1 MEDLEQMANSGWRY
15 YNHALIPT
23 CAPHETP
30 DVSALDDKTLW
41 KSGKPFLARWTTD
54 FDSETP
60 TLWWYCICDRPFDL
74 SALKSKRRNVV
85 KNAVKYCT
93 VSVCDPVEYE
103 DELLEIFNDAQMA
116 YPSAN
121 RNLSEKDAFHGY
133 LTKLSSDEN
142 TGFYLCFLK
151 ESGVVAGYAIVK
163 DFDSYLE
170 YQVQKVKPDYEKY
183 QVNAALA
190 YAIVKDNT
198 SRLSDG
204 FYICDGARN
213 INHATHFQDYLEKY
227 FGFRKAYCT
236 LHIRYRK
243 VIRPLISA
251 IYPLRSLLRRFD
263 RNKLLH
269 QLNSVLRMEEL
280 RRHMDE

>member
-1 MEDLEQMANSGWRY
+1 MANSGWRY

-30 DVSALDDKTLW
+30 DTSALDDKTLW
-41 KSGKPFLARWTTD
+41 KSGRPLLARWTTD
-54 FDSETP
+54 FDCETQ
-60 TLWWYCICDRPFDL
+60 TSWWYCICDKPFDIA
-74 SALKSKRRNVV
+74 ALKSKRRNIV

-93 VSVCDPVEYE
+93 VSICDPVRYE
-103 DELLEIFNDAQMA
+103 DELLEIFNAAQMA
-116 YPSAN
+116 YPAAN
-121 RNLSEKDAFHGY
+121 RNLSDKDAFHSY
-133 LTKLSSDEN
+133 LTKLASDEN
-142 TGFYLCFLK
+142 TMFYVCFLK
-151 ESGVVAGYAIVK
+151 ENGVAAGYAIVK
-163 DFDSYLE
+163 DFGSYLE
-170 YQVQKVKPDYEKY
+170 YQVQKVKPGYERY

-190 YAIVKDNT
+190 YAIVEDNA
-198 SRLSDG
+198 SRLSND

-243 VIRPLISA
+243 EIKHLIWV
-251 IYPLRSLLRRFD
+251 IYPLRGLFRKFD

-269 QLNSVLRMEEL
+269 QLNGVLLMEEI
-280 RRHMDE
+280 RRHLHE